1 MPGKKKQPNTQAKRR
16 SGLEREV
23 MRFLWEQGPSTAEEV
38 RVAVGKKRQL
48 TDSTI
53 RTVLR
58 RLEAKDLVRHDVED
72 RLFRYRAI
80 QEPGKVAAETVR
92 GLIQNLCNGSLKELL
107 VGMVEHSVV
116 DSAELRR
123 LAQEIEAR
131 KMARDKSEEK
141 S

>member
-1 MPGKKKQPNTQAKRR
+1 
-16 SGLEREV
+16 